1 MLYFLM
7 QSFNT
12 TWGVFCSWYSL
23 QLILSAVDT
32 FIHLQKS
39 KVLGKATLVMFAS
52 ITVAGVNYLTTD
64 AVNCQKVLL

>member
-1 MLYFLM
+1 
-7 QSFNT
+7 
-12 TWGVFCSWYSL
+12 
-23 QLILSAVDT
+23 LILSAVDT

-39 KVLGKATLVMFAS
+39 KDLGKATLVMFAS

>member
-1 MLYFLM
+1 
-7 QSFNT
+7 
-12 TWGVFCSWYSL
+12 
-23 QLILSAVDT
+23 LILSAVDT